1 MAQLKQFS
9 SEFGVL
15 YSRENDA
22 WIEGVWYITSTAQGI
37 FLQDVGGD
45 STETGHD
52 WLTGSSCLG

>member
-1 MAQLKQFS
+1 MYFIQEKTMHGL
-9 SEFGVL
+9 
-15 YSRENDA
+15 REY
-22 WIEGVWYITSTAQGI
+22 GTSQALAQGI